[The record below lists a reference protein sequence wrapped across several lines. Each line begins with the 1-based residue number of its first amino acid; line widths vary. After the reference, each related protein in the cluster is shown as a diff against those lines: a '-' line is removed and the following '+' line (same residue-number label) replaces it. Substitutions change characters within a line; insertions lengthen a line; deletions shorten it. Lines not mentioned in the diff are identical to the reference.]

1 LRRVLPTSMLVALV
15 VVSGCSSAGP
25 APVIASQTIQQ
36 LDAAG
41 VTDLLAD
48 RDDVVVVDVRTP
60 EEFREGHLADAVLL
74 DLTGGVFAD
83 QVGELDRDATYLVYC
98 RSGNRSGQAVRMM
111 ADLGFVEVYDGGAFE
126 QLAAAGAATG

>member
-1 LRRVLPTSMLVALV
+1 LRRVLPTAMLVALV

-25 APVIASQTIQQ
+25 APVLASQTIQQ

>member
-1 LRRVLPTSMLVALV
+1 MLVALV

-36 LDAAG
+36 LDPAG

-60 EEFREGHLADAVLL
+60 EEFREGHLVDAVLL
-74 DLTGGVFAD
+74 DLTGGVFAER
-83 QVGELDRDATYLVYC
+83 VGELDRDATYLVYC